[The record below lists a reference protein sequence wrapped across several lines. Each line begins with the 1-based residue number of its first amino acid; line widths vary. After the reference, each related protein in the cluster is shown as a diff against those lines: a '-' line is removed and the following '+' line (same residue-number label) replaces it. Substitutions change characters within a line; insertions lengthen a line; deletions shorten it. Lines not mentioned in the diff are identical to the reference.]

1 MLSSCI
7 ALSMGFLVTPLIAGI
22 FDDALLPRLVPDTDI
37 RGALRPV
44 TPNSTLSG
52 AFTYTA
58 YHAEWLNGSFP
69 AFTTPEYAVLP
80 VGLDYTGETFGGE
93 TWTAQT
99 TLYEAELTCERAG
112 SIVIT
117 SSNDTGISANI
128 TSRDGAYH
136 VNLCDQR
143 EKNFALLQYIAD
155 VNAAHA
161 AQVRALASAQASA
174 QVFRGNRASQVIQTG
189 QNFAAFQ
196 GAAPLTR
203 SLSTRSDEP
212 NLQCHGFTTFITP
225 WTAIAQRVL
234 YAPTAVNGSD
244 VYLYGWASGASPSW
258 PSTDSAPHPTNI
270 TALFCTTRYYSQAVT
285 AIFGMPDGN
294 VIGVNRTGV
303 REPFIDLLNFDEI
316 INGETGAL
324 ATPPEA
330 KNSDGAIFG
339 LGYRPAQAPNADSQL
354 QRWLG
359 VRPAN
364 VSSLFVVIEENEI
377 DTSSHSSVY
386 IDNVNGL
393 PGLALSDLSPDN
405 FGELLDPMKLAEV
418 YQSALRTMF
427 ALAVTGEM
435 VYVDSRNSSNFVPV
449 MRSIW
454 VKGFR
459 VNTLWARGSQGGLLV
474 VVMMAILLTVMTG
487 RRPCNLDGEPNS
499 LAEALRLLAASPE
512 VSAEMENAEF
522 HDPKDLVEVFKEGGG
537 YYVLDLVPGQG
548 PRVLRTTAVRKHSR
562 LQAPGKGKQE
572 PWMEQ
577 LWQLRVISGMA
588 FMTFFGVVG
597 VLLAVAFAYSRSTDG
612 KYISDLISM
621 LVPAFTDM
629 SLGQ

>member
-22 FDDALLPRLVPDTDI
+22 FDDDLLPRVVPDTDI

-58 YHAEWLNGSFP
+58 YHAEWLDGSFP
-69 AFTTPEYAVLP
+69 AFTTPEFAVLP

-93 TWTAQT
+93 TWIAQT

-117 SSNDTGISANI
+117 SSHDTGISANI
-128 TSRDGAYH
+128 TSRDGTYH

-143 EKNFALLQYIAD
+143 EKNFALLQYIAE

-161 AQVRALASAQASA
+161 SQVRALAAAQAN
-174 QVFRGNRASQVIQTG
+174 RGSRASQIVQ
-189 QNFAAFQ
+189 FQ
-196 GAAPLTR
+196 SARPFSA
-203 SLSTRSDEP
+203 SVASRSDEP

-234 YAPTAVNGSD
+234 YAPTAVNGSE
-244 VYLYGWASGASPSW
+244 VYLYGWASGANPSW

-285 AIFGMPDGN
+285 AMFGMPDGN
-294 VIGVNRTGV
+294 IIRVNRTGV
-303 REPFIDLLNFDEI
+303 REPFVDLLNFDEI
-316 INGETGAL
+316 INGEAGAL

-405 FGELLDPMKLAEV
+405 LGELLDPMKLAEV
-418 YQSALRTMF
+418 YERALQTMF

-435 VYVDSRNSSNFVPV
+435 VHVDNRNSSNSVPV

-474 VVMMAILLTVMTG
+474 VVMMAILLTVLTG

-537 YYVLDLVPGQG
+537 YYILDLVPGQG

-577 LWQLRVISGMA
+577 LWQLRAISGTA

-612 KYISDLISM
+612 KYISDLILM
-621 LVPAFTDM
+621 FVPASAGRAFTDM
-629 SLGQ
+629 SFGQR

>member
-22 FDDALLPRLVPDTDI
+22 FDDALLPRLVPDTDV

-44 TPNSTLSG
+44 TPNSTLTG

-93 TWTAQT
+93 MWTAQT
-99 TLYEAELTCERAG
+99 TLYEAELTCEPAG

-117 SSNDTGISANI
+117 SSNDTGINANI

-155 VNAAHA
+155 INAAHA
-161 AQVRALASAQASA
+161 SQIRALAASQA
-174 QVFRGNRASQVIQTG
+174 VRGSRASQVVQLQSASLFT
-189 QNFAAFQ
+189 N
-196 GAAPLTR
+196 
-203 SLSTRSDEP
+203 SLSARSDEP
-212 NLQCHGFTTFITP
+212 NLKCHGFTTFITP

-234 YAPTAVNGSD
+234 FAPTTVNGSD

-270 TALFCTTRYYSQAVT
+270 TALFCTTHYYSQAVT
-285 AIFGMPDGN
+285 ATFGMPDGN
-294 VIGVNRTGV
+294 VIRVNRTGV
-303 REPFIDLLNFDEI
+303 RERFFDLLNFDEI
-316 INGETGAL
+316 INGDTGAL

-364 VSSLFVVIEENEI
+364 VSGLFVVIEENEI

-393 PGLALSDLSPDN
+393 PGLALSDLLPDN
-405 FGELLDPMKLAEV
+405 LEELLDPKKLAEV
-418 YQSALRTMF
+418 YEGALQTMF

-435 VYVDSRNSSNFVPV
+435 VHVDNRNGSNSVPV
-449 MRSIW
+449 MRSIL
-454 VKGFR
+454 VRGFR
-459 VNTLWARGSQGGLLV
+459 VNTLWARGSQGGLLAV
-474 VVMMAILLTVMTG
+474 VLMAILLTVMTG

-522 HDPKDLVEVFKEGGG
+522 HDPMDLVKVFKEAGGR
-537 YYVLDLVPGQG
+537 YMLDLVPEQG
-548 PRVLRTTAVRKHSR
+548 PRVIRTTAAVRKNSR

-588 FMTFFGVVG
+588 FLTFFGVVG
-597 VLLAVAFAYSRSTDG
+597 VLLSVAFAFSRSTNG
-612 KYISDLISM
+612 KYISCLI
-621 LVPAFTDM
+621 LLFVPACEGE
-629 SLGQ
+629 SIH